1 MNCRLNICKE
11 KARNIRNLKSK
22 MKMENRTEISSLGE
36 FGLIDHLTQNI
47 ELQNASSIVGVG
59 DDAAVIDHFGKQ
71 TVVTTD
77 LLIEGVHFD
86 LMYTPLKHLGY
97 KSVIVNLSD
106 VYAMNA
112 TPTQI
117 TMSIGIS
124 NRFGVEALDEFYEGV
139 YAACEKYGV
148 DLVGGDTA
156 SSQKGFIISVTAIG
170 EVTPDKFVKRSTA
183 QKGDLLCVSGD
194 LGAAYLGLLF
204 LEREKKIFLESP
216 SVQPDL
222 EGESY
227 VVGRLLKPEARK
239 NIIDFLAEHSIIP
252 TSMMD
257 ISDGL
262 SSEIIHICKQ
272 SNLGCVLYEE
282 KIPVAEATKNA
293 AFKFEIDPTA
303 CALSGG
309 EDYELLFTIHQSD
322 YEKIVLS
329 EEISVIGHMT
339 DAAEGAKIITKGN
352 NEFPITAQGWDAIEE
367 KLNSSMKI
375 LFNMQCVR
383 EDWQLAPDS
392 HRDGNWQTAN
402 SYSFGKGFFFLPIVY
417 CLLSIAYLQFLFRI

>member
-1 MNCRLNICKE
+1 MSE
-11 KARNIRNLKSK
+11 Q
-22 MKMENRTEISSLGE
+22 RTEISSLGE
-36 FGLIDHLTQNI
+36 FGLIDHLTRNI

-71 TVVTTD
+71 TVITTD

-124 NRFGVEALDEFYEGV
+124 NRFSMEAIDEFYEGV

-156 SSQKGFIISVTAIG
+156 SSQKGFIVSVTAIG
-170 EVTPDKFVKRSTA
+170 EVAPDKFVKRSGA

-194 LGAAYLGLLF
+194 LGGAYIGLLF
-204 LEREKKIFLESP
+204 LEREKKIFIENP
-216 SVQPDL
+216 AIQPDL

-239 NIIDFLAEHSIIP
+239 DIIEFFDEQSITP
-252 TSMMD
+252 TAMMD

-262 SSEIIHICKQ
+262 SSDILHICKQ
-272 SNLGCVLYEE
+272 SEVGCVLYED
-282 KIPVAEATKNA
+282 KIPVAEETKNA

-309 EDYELLFTIHQSD
+309 EDYELLFTIRQAD
-322 YEKIVLS
+322 YDKIVLS
-329 EEISVIGHMT
+329 EQISVIGYMT
-339 DAAEGAKIITKGN
+339 DAADGAKIITKGN
-352 NEFPITAQGWDAIEE
+352 HTYPITAQGWDAL
-367 KLNSSMKI
+367 K
-375 LFNMQCVR
+375 R
-383 EDWQLAPDS
+383 
-392 HRDGNWQTAN
+392 
-402 SYSFGKGFFFLPIVY
+402 
-417 CLLSIAYLQFLFRI
+417 